1 MIHIR
6 QADKITAVAFEK
18 TVVFG
23 EPVIQ
28 SMQRLNLLDCFSCPQ
43 IKYDPFVFPFCDR
56 RTFYS
61 RKAKNPSVFVD
72 KAVKHNITITGQAME
87 KESRAAI
94 MLLGSLFSHIRFSP
108 LLLLQ

>member
-23 EPVIQ
+23 QPVIQ

-61 RKAKNPSVFVD
+61 RKAKNPCGMGFFD
-72 KAVKHNITITGQAME
+72 KKKRTKV
-87 KESRAAI
+87 AI
-94 MLLGSLFSHIRFSP
+94 PMVS
-108 LLLLQ
+108 

>member
-23 EPVIQ
+23 QPVIQ

-43 IKYDPFVFPFCDR
+43 IKYDPFFFPFCDR
-56 RTFYS
+56 LTFYS
-61 RKAKNPSVFVD
+61 RKAKNPCVMSFFD
-72 KAVKHNITITGQAME
+72 KKKRTKV
-87 KESRAAI
+87 AI
-94 MLLGSLFSHIRFSP
+94 PMVS
-108 LLLLQ
+108 

>member
-43 IKYDPFVFPFCDR
+43 IKYDPFVFLFCDR

-61 RKAKNPSVFVD
+61 RKAKKPCGMGFFD
-72 KAVKHNITITGQAME
+72 KKKRTKVSIPMV
-87 KESRAAI
+87 S
-94 MLLGSLFSHIRFSP
+94 
-108 LLLLQ
+108 